1 MLVLRGM
8 LLLGVREGLQETRA
22 AGRNSAC
29 PTKVCLGHATV
40 SGQLSRGCSPA
51 VTSCGSQAE

>member
-8 LLLGVREGLQETRA
+8 LLLGVRERPQETRA
-22 AGRNSAC
+22 AGRNSARLS
-29 PTKVCLGHATV
+29 KACLGHATV